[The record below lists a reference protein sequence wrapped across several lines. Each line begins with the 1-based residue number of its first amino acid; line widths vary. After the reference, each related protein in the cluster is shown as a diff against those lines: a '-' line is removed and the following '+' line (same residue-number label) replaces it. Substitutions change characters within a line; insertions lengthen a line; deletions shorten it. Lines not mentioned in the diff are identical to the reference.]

1 LTGDPSNS
9 PASSG
14 QRITVGV
21 VRRPHGIRGGILV
34 APTSDD
40 PSRFAVG
47 SVLRIEGAAG
57 DVAVVGSQPHP
68 EGVIVYVE
76 GVVDR
81 TAAEGLRRSELTI
94 AVEDRR
100 SLGDDEYWPEDL
112 VGLPAT
118 TPDGIVLGLVTDVV
132 LGASQDRLVVTTAAG
147 DVVEVPFVTALVP
160 EVTSASVTV
169 DPPVELFPG

>member
-1 LTGDPSNS
+1 MYL
-9 PASSG
+9 
-14 QRITVGV
+14 
-21 VRRPHGIRGGILV
+21 
-34 APTSDD
+34 
-40 PSRFAVG
+40 
-47 SVLRIEGAAG
+47 
-57 DVAVVGSQPHP
+57 
-68 EGVIVYVE
+68 EGVA
-76 GVVDR
+76 DR

-94 AVEDRR
+94 AAEDRR
-100 SLGDDEYWPEDL
+100 ALGDDEYWPEDL

-169 DPPVELFPG
+169 DPPAELFPG